1 MVKYCT
7 ACRILI
13 DSTQNQFRKCEN
25 FEISIKILN
34 FHNLISI
41 YEFILRLN
49 LYEKSYRKYML
60 NFLVLE
66 GFFFGNRI
74 CQFFKKHKK
83 SKLYLEYPK
92 GQYFYLRLV

>member
-49 LYEKSYRKYML
+49 LYEKSYRKY
-60 NFLVLE
+60 
-66 GFFFGNRI
+66 I
-74 CQFFKKHKK
+74 C
-83 SKLYLEYPK
+83 
-92 GQYFYLRLV
+92 